1 MTLAGA
7 LRADAPMVSLLS
19 RGIEAGALCHKVRQR
34 AYQRTQTH
42 RDVQERRARFYDAIW
57 RDAAQALGWSITDL
71 TWDLME
77 MRLGSRL
84 LRVRK
89 NSTSLDDQVTAIVA
103 GDKFA
108 VHKLLSERGIPVPS
122 HVLCAVGDW
131 KGAWS
136 FVRATA
142 GPCVVK
148 PARGTAR
155 GEGITSGVRTRG
167 RLVAAMMIAGSC
179 CSDILI
185 ERQVAGNAYRLLFF
199 DGDFLDAVLRRPPV
213 VKGDG
218 TSTVRELIDAENRHR
233 IDGGIRVSQ
242 SLVRIDAEMRNTL
255 ADQRY
260 GLRSVPASGSLVR
273 LKNVVADNR
282 REDNV
287 AVAASMCS
295 DVIHT
300 AAAAA
305 QAVGV
310 RLAGVD
316 IMTPDPG
323 VPLSAAGGA
332 IIEVNTDPGH
342 YYHYLREGEIVPLA
356 TIILERLAA
365 ADM

>member
-19 RGIEAGALCHKVRQR
+19 RGIEAGAMCYKVRQR
-34 AYQRTQTH
+34 AYWRTQSH
-42 RDVQERRARFYDAIW
+42 RDVHERRRRFYDSVW
-57 RDAAQALGWSITDL
+57 RDAAQAVGWSVTTL
-71 TWDLME
+71 APDLME
-77 MRLGSRL
+77 IRSGRRR
-84 LRVRK
+84 LRVLK
-89 NSTSLDDQVTAIVA
+89 NSTSLDDAITETIAADRFV
-103 GDKFA
+103 
-108 VHKLLSERGIPVPS
+108 VYKLLRERGIPVPS
-122 HVLCAVGDW
+122 HMLCARGDW
-131 KGAWS
+131 AKAWS
-136 FVRATA
+136 FVRAAA

-148 PARGTAR
+148 PARGSA
-155 GEGITSGVRTRG
+155 GGDGITTGVRTRG
-167 RLVAAMMIAGSC
+167 RLAAAMVMAGSNCGDIVIEQQIAGH
-179 CSDILI
+179 
-185 ERQVAGNAYRLLFF
+185 VYRLLFL

-233 IDGGIRVSQ
+233 TDGGIQASQ
-242 SLVRIDAEMRNTL
+242 TLVKIDPEMRNTL
-255 ADQRY
+255 ADQGY
-260 GLRSVPASGSLVR
+260 GLHSVPASGSLVR

-287 AVAASMCS
+287 AVAASMCAE
-295 DVIHT
+295 VIQ

-305 QAVGV
+305 AEAVGA

-323 VPLSAAGGA
+323 VPLSAAGGVV
-332 IIEVNTDPGH
+332 IEVNTSPGH

-365 ADM
+365 ADT